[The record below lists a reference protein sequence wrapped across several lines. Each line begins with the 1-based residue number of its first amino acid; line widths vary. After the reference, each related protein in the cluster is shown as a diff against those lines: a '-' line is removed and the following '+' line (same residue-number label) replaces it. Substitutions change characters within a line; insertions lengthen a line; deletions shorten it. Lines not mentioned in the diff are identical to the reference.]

1 MLNTNENHKNK
12 MSAEFPPNISAE
24 NQLSDADVAHYVVDL
39 LDDHAQHL
47 TAVTAKR
54 LLVARNLA
62 VSRLADSQAVQPSDS
77 TLAWF
82 GGQLERHRTMLTA
95 IILGAILLAFYAAQQ
110 FGLNANLEESDA
122 FLLASDLPPEAY
134 ADKGFDT
141 WLVSKSD

>member
-1 MLNTNENHKNK
+1 M
-12 MSAEFPPNISAE
+12 
-24 NQLSDADVAHYVVDL
+24 SDAEVAHYVVDL

-62 VSRLADSQAVQPSDS
+62 VSRLADSQAVQPGGI

-82 GGQLERHRTMLTA
+82 GGQLERHRTMSTA

>member
-12 MSAEFPPNISAE
+12 MSAEFLPNISAE

-62 VSRLADSQAVQPSDS
+62 VSRLADSQAVQPGGI

-82 GGQLERHRTMLTA
+82 GGQLERHRTMSTA

>member
-12 MSAEFPPNISAE
+12 MNAEVDPSFSVE

-62 VSRLADSQAVQPSDS
+62 VSRLADSQAVQSS
-77 TLAWF
+77 GHTLVWF
-82 GGQLERHRTMLTA
+82 GGQLERHRTMSTA
-95 IILGAILLAFYAAQQ
+95 ITLGAILLAFYAAQQ
-110 FGLNANLEESDA
+110 FGLNANLEEGDA

>member
-12 MSAEFPPNISAE
+12 MSAEFSPNISAE
-24 NQLSDADVAHYVVDL
+24 NQMSDAEVAHYVVDL

-62 VSRLADSQAVQPSDS
+62 VSRLADSQAVQPGGS

-82 GGQLERHRTMLTA
+82 GGQLERHRTMSTA

>member
-24 NQLSDADVAHYVVDL
+24 NQLSDADIAHYVVDL

-62 VSRLADSQAVQPSDS
+62 VSRLADSQAVQPGGS

-82 GGQLERHRTMLTA
+82 GGQLERHRTMSTA

>member
-1 MLNTNENHKNK
+1 
-12 MSAEFPPNISAE
+12 
-24 NQLSDADVAHYVVDL
+24 
-39 LDDHAQHL
+39 
-47 TAVTAKR
+47 
-54 LLVARNLA
+54 
-62 VSRLADSQAVQPSDS
+62 LADSQAVQSGGH

-82 GGQLERHRTMLTA
+82 GGQLERHRTMSTA